1 MKEIELATINNSKL
15 RQLISN
21 KQSFKLLGCNDRMKE
36 TVKDLERLIESQGL
50 RCRIFTKGRAAAAAG
65 GLFVSGIGAIPLAGI
80 GIHKLATYNP
90 DYEIGKNL
98 INHSIEVEYKKE
110 GKDKRGYGD

>member
-1 MKEIELATINNSKL
+1 MKELELSNVSENKL
-15 RQLISN
+15 RTLISN
-21 KQSFKLLGCNDRMKE
+21 KQSFKLLGCNDKMKE

-65 GLFVSGIGAIPLAGI
+65 GLLVSGVGAIPLAGI

-90 DYEIGKNL
+90 DYEIGRHL
-98 INHSIEVEYKKE
+98 IDHSIEVEYKK
-110 GKDKRGYGD
+110 DQ